1 MCKFKTLATAAAVAL
16 TANTSFAAGHA
27 NSWTLD
33 GSLSNVSFGSIK
45 NDYIGE
51 SHSFGD
57 VSGTVSVEGA
67 VEITLGL
74 ASVETMIDIRN
85 ERLGEFVF
93 QNALSATLT
102 AALEMDALNALETG
116 GATTV
121 EAYGTLNHLGLDTD
135 VDATFF
141 VMRLTDSQVLVTT
154 NGMAMLSTE
163 DAGLDDGIDKLQE
176 LANLDS
182 ITRVSPV
189 TMRLVFNAD

>member
-16 TANTSFAAGHA
+16 TATTSFAAGHA

-102 AALEMDALNALETG
+102 AALEMDALNTLETG

-163 DAGLDDGIDKLQE
+163 DAGLDDGIDKL
-176 LANLDS
+176 
-182 ITRVSPV
+182 
-189 TMRLVFNAD
+189 

>member
-16 TANTSFAAGHA
+16 TATTSFAAGHA

-51 SHSFGD
+51 SQSFGD